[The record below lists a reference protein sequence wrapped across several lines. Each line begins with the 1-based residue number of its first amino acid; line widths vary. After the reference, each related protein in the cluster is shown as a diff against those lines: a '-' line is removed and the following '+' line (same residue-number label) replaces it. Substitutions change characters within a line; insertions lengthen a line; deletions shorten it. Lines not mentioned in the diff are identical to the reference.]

1 MSDGFF
7 GEFDP
12 SLSISFDYIASDVG
26 IALAT
31 LDHKAIVTAWSY
43 RVFPNFSCAELSS
56 IRACNLYTV
65 FVRTL
70 DFILDYVRLIVIDLD
85 TDFV

>member
-7 GEFDP
+7 GKFNA
-12 SLSISFDYIASDVG
+12 SLSISFDYIASNIG

-31 LDHKAIVTAWSY
+31 LDHKAVVTARGY

-56 IRACNLYTV
+56 VRACNLYTV

-70 DFILDYVRLIVIDLD
+70 DFIFD
-85 TDFV
+85 